1 MAENTYVSLFAGSG
15 GLDLAVRVALPQS
28 RCILYVERE
37 APAAASLASRID
49 DGSLDAAPIWADVRT
64 VPWHLYRGRVAGL
77 VGGFPC
83 QDLSVAG
90 KQAGIHGDKSGL
102 FFEFIRAFRE
112 LESVE
117 WMFCENVPPVLAYP
131 AGTTVLGELAK
142 LGLDAEWGTIRAS
155 DVGAPHKRD
164 RAFILAYKPGLKWR
178 RESFRLS
185 RSAISSG
192 AACERTELADPGCQR
207 EQLQQ
212 RQIRDEYQGSGNE
225 LGDASGY
232 NERRQPERVVGTQ
245 EPARGSGSIM
255 GIAASEGLEVRGGQ
269 RGDPRQEQPS
279 AERTSVMDDAGC
291 PERWPDA
298 QLVGCGGE
306 GRHREGQA
314 AGWLSEPSLPLF
326 PPGPGNTE
334 AWAAIIDERP
344 DLAPAKETPQSGVC
358 RLADEYRRVDRLRA
372 VGNSVVALQGAAALV
387 SLARR
392 AGII

>member
-1 MAENTYVSLFAGSG
+1 MAENTYVSLCAGSG

-164 RAFILAYKPGLKWR
+164 RAFILAYKPGL
-178 RESFRLS
+178 
-185 RSAISSG
+185 
-192 AACERTELADPGCQR
+192 
-207 EQLQQ
+207 
-212 RQIRDEYQGSGNE
+212 
-225 LGDASGY
+225 
-232 NERRQPERVVGTQ
+232 
-245 EPARGSGSIM
+245 IM
-255 GIAASEGLEVRGGQ
+255 GIPASEGLEVR
-269 RGDPRQEQPS
+269 RGKRRDSIQEQPS
-279 AERTSVMDDAGC
+279 AERTSAVDDAGC
-291 PERWPDA
+291 PKRWPDA
-298 QLVGCGGE
+298 QFVRCGGE